1 MSSEKSEMEL
11 VERIKNV
18 LDEGVEKFDDETLLR
33 LRRIRLNALEEA
45 GGKRRGIFSLPRWV
59 TAGGLAAVAVM
70 VVAVSLWIAAPRQNR
85 LSKNVEDM
93 DILTAQEHMEIY
105 EDLEFYRW
113 LAAK

>member
-1 MSSEKSEMEL
+1 MSSEKLEKEL

-18 LDEGVEKFDDETLLR
+18 LDEGVEKLDDETLLR
-33 LRRIRLNALEEA
+33 LQRIRLNALEEA
-45 GGKRRGIFSLPRWV
+45 GGKRGWIFSLPRWV
-59 TAGGLAAVAVM
+59 TAGGLATAAVV

-85 LSKNVEDM
+85 LSKNVEDI
-93 DILTAQEHMEIY
+93 DILAAQEHIEIY